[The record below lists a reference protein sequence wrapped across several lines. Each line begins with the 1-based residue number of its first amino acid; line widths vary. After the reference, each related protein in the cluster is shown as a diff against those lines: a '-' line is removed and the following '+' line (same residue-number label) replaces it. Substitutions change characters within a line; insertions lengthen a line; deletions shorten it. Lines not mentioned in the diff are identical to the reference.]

1 MPATQVIAADGL
13 HHEPFAHYCPNVVI
27 RVAPFVAP
35 ICLLLTLIETPL
47 SPRIRVST
55 VFHAL
60 ADPIDFSWSLIHK
73 VAAWTECYNLTSEF
87 VGRERLADGDSPR
100 ARVIATI
107 IVGLDEIA
115 GPRQSSHQS
124 FLEAAKHY
132 AAIDAKSFI
141 LWRLVALELADYW
154 KHGISTSL
162 LFTVFYIL
170 QLLDAVTPEFE
181 LCCTPFAV
189 VLLSWVVPLAL
200 LSGRMGAFRSPRAC
214 VDAMTR
220 FVEGITAE
228 DAMLK
233 YGTADNG
240 MTRLRHDI
248 KRVTWRKYAEHHPSL
263 DGYRPWKARS
273 INGPQQSTILPT
285 AFIAALPVIL
295 SIATFV
301 SLLWIA
307 GPGNT
312 THQWFLAPVLLGIW
326 VLSTLLSQG
335 IYYRVSYKHQCH
347 AIITKDV
354 VIATLIVLAIIVL
367 STASRVNETN
377 GSGIGSGP
385 GADTEFGITID
396 LLYKHGGVYRIKYV
410 SVLALCFGSQFC
422 FYAAV
427 VRKYRAGLMVMQ
439 WPEETRRLEYAQL
452 ETRTAAWAS

>member
-1 MPATQVIAADGL
+1 MPSTQVAAADGL
-13 HHEPFAHYCPNVVI
+13 HHEPFAHYCPNVVT
-27 RVAPFVAP
+27 RVMPFVAP
-35 ICLLLTLIETPL
+35 ICLLLTLFETPL
-47 SPRIRVST
+47 SPRIRMST

-73 VAAWTECYNLTSEF
+73 VAAWTECYNLTSGF
-87 VGRERLADGDSPR
+87 VERERLADGHIPK
-100 ARVIATI
+100 ARVVATI

-132 AAIDAKSFI
+132 IAIEAKSFV
-141 LWRLVALELADYW
+141 LWRLVALELADHW
-154 KHGISTSL
+154 KHGISASL

-170 QLLDAVTPEFE
+170 QLLGAAMSEFE
-181 LCCTPFAV
+181 VCCTPFAA

-200 LSGRMGAFRSPRAC
+200 LSGRIGGLGSPRAC
-214 VDAMTR
+214 LDAISR

-228 DAMLK
+228 DAMVK
-233 YGTADNG
+233 YRTADSG
-240 MTRLRHDI
+240 MKRLRHDI
-248 KRVTWRKYAEHHPSL
+248 QGVTSRKYAEYHPSV

-273 INGPQQSTILPT
+273 VNGSQQSTIPST
-285 AFIAALPVIL
+285 AFIAALPLII
-295 SIATFV
+295 STATFV

-307 GPGNT
+307 GPDST

-335 IYYRVSYKHQCH
+335 ICYRVSYKHQWH
-347 AIITKDV
+347 VTIAKDV
-354 VIATLIVLAIIVL
+354 AVATLIVLAIILL
-367 STASRVNETN
+367 STASSINEAN

-385 GADTEFGITID
+385 GADTEFGITIN
-396 LLYKHGGVYRIKYV
+396 LLYEHGGVYRADYV
-410 SVLALCFGSQFC
+410 SVLALCFGSQLC

>member
-1 MPATQVIAADGL
+1 MPSTQVAAADGL
-13 HHEPFAHYCPNVVI
+13 HHEPFAHYCPNVVT
-27 RVAPFVAP
+27 RVMPFVAP
-35 ICLLLTLIETPL
+35 ICLLLTLFETPL
-47 SPRIRVST
+47 SPRIRMST

-73 VAAWTECYNLTSEF
+73 VAAWTECYNLTSGF
-87 VGRERLADGDSPR
+87 VERERLADGHIPK
-100 ARVIATI
+100 ARVVATI

-132 AAIDAKSFI
+132 LLGTA
-141 LWRLVALELADYW
+141 
-154 KHGISTSL
+154 TS
-162 LFTVFYIL
+162 
-170 QLLDAVTPEFE
+170 EFE
-181 LCCTPFAV
+181 VCCTPFAA
-189 VLLSWVVPLAL
+189 VLLSWIVPLAL
-200 LSGRMGAFRSPRAC
+200 LSGRIGALGSPRAC
-214 VDAMTR
+214 LDAISR

-228 DAMLK
+228 DAMVK
-233 YGTADNG
+233 YRTADSG
-240 MTRLRHDI
+240 MKRLRHDI
-248 KRVTWRKYAEHHPSL
+248 QGVTSRKYAEYHPSV

-273 INGPQQSTILPT
+273 VNGPQQSTIPST
-285 AFIAALPVIL
+285 AFIAAIPLII
-295 SIATFV
+295 STATFV

-307 GPGNT
+307 GPDST

-335 IYYRVSYKHQCH
+335 ICYRVSYKHQWH
-347 AIITKDV
+347 VTIAKDV
-354 VIATLIVLAIIVL
+354 AVATLIVLAIILL
-367 STASRVNETN
+367 STASSINEAN

-385 GADTEFGITID
+385 GADTEFGITIN
-396 LLYKHGGVYRIKYV
+396 LLYEHGGVYRADYV
-410 SVLALCFGSQFC
+410 SVLALCFGSQLC